1 MILISVLAYGGFDIC
16 LFVFFFAFPERYDY
30 RCNYNAVHGLA
41 DVGADVTVL
50 ICATPLSVC
59 FYCV

>member
-1 MILISVLAYGGFDIC
+1 MVASIYAC
-16 LFVFFFAFPERYDY
+16 LYFFFAFPERYDY